1 LIGESN
7 VTEEPLE
14 LFKKMGPREIQ
25 ILSDYLRLWS
35 RSIEEL
41 LEKLKDMTPDAGMLA
56 EIFYW
61 RDMARVHEAISVEL
75 KQSFVELVVQ
85 VLANTPELNPV

>member
-1 LIGESN
+1 
-7 VTEEPLE
+7 
-14 LFKKMGPREIQ
+14 MGPREIQ

-85 VLANTPELNPV
+85 VLANTPESNPV